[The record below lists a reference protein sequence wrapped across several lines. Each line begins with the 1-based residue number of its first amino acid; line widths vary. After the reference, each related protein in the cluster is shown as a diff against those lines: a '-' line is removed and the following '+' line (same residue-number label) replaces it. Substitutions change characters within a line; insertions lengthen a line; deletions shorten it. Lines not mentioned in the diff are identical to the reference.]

1 VPNTG
6 PLQTSDSTQKFSTP
20 TNCGPPKLRSRVLQH
35 PSTPLN
41 AALQMNRAAPV
52 SRDESVVFQVQADDT
67 RLRVDGSRTEVEVD
81 RSLGASFRSSIMTA
95 LSTSTINQPIN
106 QSINQ
111 SINQLI
117 NLSINQPTN
126 QPTNQPI
133 DQSIYQAI
141 NELKP
146 ITVLRD
152 VWRMLAFPLISSIP
166 MTKVFILP
174 AKLSLS
180 WQTDGQTD
188 KHQTSP
194 AAAHHHTHT
203 TVLSTWSDFTNCCQI
218 FTNSFTCH
226 WCANL
231 S

>member
-1 VPNTG
+1 MRHCRWTEPHQSAGTS
-6 PLQTSDSTQKFSTP
+6 PLFSRCRLTTHGSELMGAAQKLKSTEAWVQVSGRRSWLHSAHQQST
-20 TNCGPPKLRSRVLQH
+20 
-35 PSTPLN
+35 
-41 AALQMNRAAPV
+41 
-52 SRDESVVFQVQADDT
+52 
-67 RLRVDGSRTEVEVD
+67 
-81 RSLGASFRSSIMTA
+81 
-95 LSTSTINQPIN
+95 N
-106 QSINQ
+106 QSINLSTNQ
-111 SINQLI
+111 STNWSIY
-117 NLSINQPTN
+117 LSINQPTN